1 MIGKIVKVIS
11 NDYTVKLNDEY
22 IVCKPRGIFRKLNI
36 SPLAGDNVVIDKDK
50 KMIEEIMP
58 RKNSLVRPPVSNVDI
73 AFVVVSVIHPA
84 FSSNLLDKMLNI
96 IEFNK
101 IKPIIIITKYDLLND
116 TKKIDDIISYYK
128 KIGYSVFINNE
139 IDKIKK
145 VFKGNLVILTG
156 QTGVG
161 KSSLI
166 NKLDSSLKL
175 NTNEISKALGRG
187 KHTTRHIQLY
197 ELYDGYACDTPGF
210 SSLSFINMNKE
221 DIKNNMIEFN
231 NYSCKYSNC
240 MHINEDEC
248 MIKDKVKEGIIL
260 KSRYDNYVKFIEE
273 KNKESK
279 W

>member
-11 NDYTVKLNDEY
+11 NDYTVKINNEY

-36 SPLAGDNVVIDKDK
+36 SPMAGDNVKIDKDK
-50 KMIEEIMP
+50 KIIEKILP

-73 AFVVVSVIHPA
+73 ALVVVSAVHPA

-101 IKPIIIITKYDLLND
+101 IKPIIIITKYDLLES
-116 TKKIDDIISYYK
+116 TKEIDDIISYYK
-128 KIGYSVFINNE
+128 KIEYSVFINSE
-139 IDKIKK
+139 IDEIKK

-161 KSSLI
+161 KSSLL
-166 NKLDSSLKL
+166 NKLNSNLNL

-187 KHTTRHIQLY
+187 KHTTRHIELF

-210 SSLSFINMNKE
+210 SSLSFINMTKE

-231 NYSCKYSNC
+231 NYNCKYSDC
-240 MHINEDEC
+240 MHINESEC
-248 MIKDKVKEGIIL
+248 VIKEKVINRKIL
-260 KSRYDNYVKFIEE
+260 KSRYENYVKFIEE

>member
-11 NDYTVKLNDEY
+11 NDYTVKIEDEY
-22 IVCKPRGIFRKLNI
+22 VVCKPRGIFRKLNI
-36 SPLAGDNVVIDKDK
+36 SPMAGDIVKIDKDK
-50 KMIEEIMP
+50 KIIDEILP

-73 AFVVVSVIHPA
+73 ALVVVSAIHPL

-101 IKPIIIITKYDLLND
+101 IKPIIIITKYDLLKS
-116 TKKIDDIISYYK
+116 TKEMDDIISYYK
-128 KIGYSVFINNE
+128 KIGYSVFINSE
-139 IDKIKK
+139 IDEIKK

-161 KSSLI
+161 KSTLL
-166 NKLDSSLKL
+166 NKLNSNLNL

-187 KHTTRHIQLY
+187 KHTTRHIELY

-210 SSLSFINMNKE
+210 SSLSFINMTKE
-221 DIKNNMIEFN
+221 DIKNNIIEFN
-231 NYSCKYSNC
+231 NYNCKYSDC
-240 MHINEDEC
+240 MHINEKEC
-248 MIKDKVKEGIIL
+248 TIKEKVNNGKIL
-260 KSRYDNYVKFIEE
+260 KSRYENYVKFIEE

>member
-11 NDYTVKLNDEY
+11 NDYTVKIDNEY
-22 IVCKPRGIFRKLNI
+22 VVCKPRGIFRKLNI
-36 SPLAGDNVVIDKDK
+36 SPMAGDNVKIDKNSK
-50 KMIEEIMP
+50 IIEEIMP
-58 RKNSLVRPPVSNVDI
+58 RKNSLVRPPVSNIDI
-73 AFVVVSVIHPA
+73 ALVVVSAIHPM

-101 IKPIIIITKYDLLND
+101 IKPIIIITKYDLLES
-116 TKKIDDIISYYK
+116 TKEIDEIISYYK

-139 IDKIKK
+139 INEIKK
-145 VFKGNLVILTG
+145 IFKDNLVILTG

-166 NKLDSSLKL
+166 NKLDSNLNL

-187 KHTTRHIQLY
+187 KHTTRHIELF
-197 ELYDGYACDTPGF
+197 ELYGGYACDTPGF
-210 SSLSFINMNKE
+210 SSLSFINMTKE

-231 NYSCKYSNC
+231 NYNCKYSDC
-240 MHINEDEC
+240 MHINESEC
-248 MIKDKVKEGIIL
+248 IIKEKVNSAEIL
-260 KSRYDNYVKFIEE
+260 KSRYENYVKFIEE